1 MLSPE
6 FAHVVPSFAII
17 HPGENGLAA
26 RNSQGRR
33 VGNRRAHAR
42 ALVGKE
48 GSRGGAIKKTEHRI
62 GIALRGWRWR
72 TRVTAANE
80 LCARKALVLL
90 EPAPLRILVNGGGN
104 GMRSRA
110 A

>member
-33 VGNRRAHAR
+33 VGNRGAHAR

-48 GSRGGAIKKTEHRI
+48 GSRGAIKKTEHRI

-104 GMRSRA
+104 GQRSRA